1 MSRGRGPRVAI
12 AVALAGALAL
22 GASTGAANAT
32 DGTTADPGGASVIT
46 GPTTT
51 DRGDG
56 TYGVPLLNSDVPDIS
71 VARVPAAEN
80 DEGRDVYYMIS
91 TTMHLAPGAP
101 IMKSYD
107 LVNWEIVNYVYDRLG
122 VGDVSS
128 LRNGQNGY
136 GNGQWASSLRY
147 RDGTFY
153 VVFNTNDLGGS
164 FLFRTDDVEDGAWER
179 TPLGRGLHDPS
190 LFFDEADGGTPYI
203 FYGSGATSAVRLNDD
218 LTAIVADYP
227 NIFRAEDYAGEPF
240 VGGLFEGAQVHYI
253 DGEYYVAIIT
263 WPSGQNRQEVL
274 LRSPHL
280 LGRYQTADGSNP
292 YEARSA
298 LNSDGFAQGGLVEVP
313 DGDGGYEWWG
323 MFFRDTYPLGRIPAL
338 IPAAWEDG
346 WPTFGDDGV
355 VRVGDT
361 FTKPVVL
368 DEATERRER
377 LKSIVAS
384 DDFANDAEHKAF
396 HDTVWEVPDA
406 PTYDESLLGV
416 ELVANPGFEDTT
428 TAPWG
433 TQYGASV
440 ARDTGGPASGA
451 AALRVSGR
459 TLNGSGPNQQLG
471 GKIQA
476 GVTYEVSARVRYA
489 QGPAQV
495 RFNLVGD
502 WGAGVKTLAW
512 ANATPGEWTTVSGT
526 YTVPSGTDVSA
537 FKLAVETPW
546 ANPQPPSSSVE
557 YLLDDVSVVG
567 LTPDVE
573 TPTLEEVSYNG
584 SDLDLAWQWNHAPDN
599 RYWSLTERDGW
610 LRLTNGHVVTGE
622 AEYTKAPGRD
632 LTYLEEARNTLG
644 QRTFGPTGSAET
656 RLDVSGMLDGDVA
669 GLAVYGRS
677 FAYAGVQQVD
687 GERTLGLVTR
697 LQPFTDTVDHD
708 AVESFVPGS
717 QVPLGDGTDVHLK
730 ADADFASPNGQLWVQ
745 YSYSLDGQTWQPLG
759 TRQGPLVMDWSL
771 SHFMGYRY
779 GLFSYAKQQTGGHVD
794 FDHLLLSDTLDAD
807 GGADRTALDAVVDEA
822 EALDPAAYTPQSWA
836 AVEQALA
843 WARATTSPSTQNQ
856 VDAPARALALAVASL
871 VADASAVA
879 FTAEA
884 TVRTLGSTGYVAV
897 RVTNDEDVPVD
908 VVVTTPYG
916 SRTFVAVAPGSNAY
930 QAFASRVA
938 AVPAGEGTVT
948 VTRTSDGAS
957 TTRTLPY
964 GH

>member
-1 MSRGRGPRVAI
+1 MSRHRRRRAAATIVAG
-12 AVALAGALAL
+12 VLAL
-22 GASTGAANAT
+22 GAGLPAAHAT
-32 DGTTADPGGASVIT
+32 ATADDEPPAATALT
-46 GPTTT
+46 GLTTT

-56 TYGVPLLNSDVPDIS
+56 TYDVPLLRSDVPDIS
-71 VARVPAAEN
+71 VTRVPAAEN

-107 LVNWEIVNYVYDRLG
+107 LVSWEIVGYVYDRLG

-147 RDGTFY
+147 HDGTFY

-164 FLFRTDDVEDGAWER
+164 YLFRTDDVEGGAWER
-179 TPLGRGLHDPS
+179 TPLGRSLHDPS

-203 FYGSGATSAVRLNDD
+203 FYGSGGTSAVRLDAG
-218 LTAIVADYP
+218 LTRIEQDFP

-280 LGRYQTADGSNP
+280 LGRYETTDGSNP

-313 DGDGGYEWWG
+313 DGAGGYEWWG

-338 IPAAWEDG
+338 IPATWQDG
-346 WPTFGDDGV
+346 WPTFGDDGG

-361 FTKPVVL
+361 FAKPIVL
-368 DEATERRER
+368 DPATERRER

-384 DDFANDAEHKAF
+384 DDFANDAEHRAF
-396 HDTVWEVPDA
+396 SDTVWEVPDA

-416 ELVANPGFEDTT
+416 ELVANPGFEDPT
-428 TAPWG
+428 TAPWAAQFGATLSRETSG
-433 TQYGASV
+433 T
-440 ARDTGGPASGA
+440 ASGTG
-451 AALRVSGR
+451 ALRVAGR

-476 GVTYEVSARVRYA
+476 GATYEVSARVRYA
-489 QGPAQV
+489 AGPAQV

-502 WGAGVKTLAW
+502 WGAGVTTLAW
-512 ANATPGEWTTVSGT
+512 ANATPGEWTIVRGT
-526 YTVPSGTDVSA
+526 YTVPRDADVRT

-546 ANPQPPSSSVE
+546 GNPQPPSSSVE

-567 LTPDVE
+567 RAPDVE

-599 RYWSLTERDGW
+599 RYWSLTEREGW

-644 QRTFGPTGSAET
+644 QRTFGPTSSAQT
-656 RLDVSGMLDGDVA
+656 RIDVSGMLDGDVA

-677 FAYAGVQQVD
+677 FAYAGIQQVD
-687 GERTLGLVTR
+687 GERTLGLATR
-697 LQPFTDTVDHD
+697 LQPFTDTIDRE

-717 QVPLGDGTDVHLK
+717 QVPLGEHADVHLK

-745 YSYSLDGQTWQPLG
+745 YSYSLDGRTWQPLG
-759 TRQGPLVMDWSL
+759 ARQGPLVMDWSL
-771 SHFMGYRY
+771 SHFMGYRF
-779 GLFSYAKQQTGGHVD
+779 GLFSYAKEQTGGHVD
-794 FDHLLLSDTLDAD
+794 FDHFLLSDVLDAD
-807 GGADRTALDAVVDEA
+807 GGADRTALDAVVAEA
-822 EALDPAAYTPQSWA
+822 EGLDPADYTTESWS
-836 AVEQALA
+836 AVTKGLA
-843 WARATTSPSTQNQ
+843 SARATTAPSTQNEA
-856 VDAPARALALAVASL
+856 DAPARALALAVASL
-871 VADASAVA
+871 VRADTAEVA

-884 TVRTLGSTGYVAV
+884 SVRALAGKDYVAV

-908 VVVTTPYG
+908 VVVTTRYG
-916 SRTFVAVAPGSNAY
+916 SRSFADVEPGRNAY
-930 QAFASRVA
+930 QAFASRLTS
-938 AVPAGEGTVT
+938 VPAGEVT
-948 VTRTSDGAS
+948 VSVIRSTDGSTATRTVA
-957 TTRTLPY
+957 Y
-964 GH
+964 GS

>member
-1 MSRGRGPRVAI
+1 MSRHRRRRAAATIVAG
-12 AVALAGALAL
+12 VLAL
-22 GASTGAANAT
+22 GAGLPAAHAT
-32 DGTTADPGGASVIT
+32 ATADDEPPAATALT
-46 GPTTT
+46 GLTTT

-56 TYGVPLLNSDVPDIS
+56 TYDVPLLRSDVPDIS
-71 VARVPAAEN
+71 VTRVPAAEN

-107 LVNWEIVNYVYDRLG
+107 LVSWEIVGYVYDRLG

-147 RDGTFY
+147 HDGTFY

-164 FLFRTDDVEDGAWER
+164 YLFRTDDVEGGAWER
-179 TPLGRGLHDPS
+179 TPLGRSLHDPS

-203 FYGSGATSAVRLNDD
+203 FYGSGGTSAVRLDAG
-218 LTAIVADYP
+218 LTRIEQDFP

-280 LGRYQTADGSNP
+280 LGRYETADGSNP

-313 DGDGGYEWWG
+313 DGAGGYEWWG

-338 IPAAWEDG
+338 IPATWQDG

-361 FTKPVVL
+361 FAKPIVL
-368 DEATERRER
+368 DPATERRER

-384 DDFANDAEHKAF
+384 DDFANDAEHRAF
-396 HDTVWEVPDA
+396 SDTVWEVPDA

-416 ELVANPGFEDTT
+416 ELVANPGFEDPT
-428 TAPWG
+428 TAPWAAQFGATLSRETSG
-433 TQYGASV
+433 T
-440 ARDTGGPASGA
+440 ASGTG
-451 AALRVSGR
+451 ALRVAGR

-476 GVTYEVSARVRYA
+476 GATYEVSARVRYA
-489 QGPAQV
+489 AGPAQV

-502 WGAGVKTLAW
+502 WGAGVTTLAW
-512 ANATPGEWTTVSGT
+512 ANATPGEWTTVRGT
-526 YTVPSGTDVSA
+526 YTVPRDADVRT

-546 ANPQPPSSSVE
+546 GNPQPPSSSVE

-567 LTPDVE
+567 RAPDVE

-599 RYWSLTERDGW
+599 RYWSLTEREGW

-644 QRTFGPTGSAET
+644 QRTFGPTSSAQT
-656 RLDVSGMLDGDVA
+656 RIDVSGMLDGDVA

-677 FAYAGVQQVD
+677 FAYAGIQQVD

-697 LQPFTDTVDHD
+697 LQPFTDTIDRE

-717 QVPLGDGTDVHLK
+717 QVPLGEHADVHLK

-745 YSYSLDGQTWQPLG
+745 YSYSLDGRTWQPLG
-759 TRQGPLVMDWSL
+759 ARQGPLVMDWSL
-771 SHFMGYRY
+771 SHFMGYRF
-779 GLFSYAKQQTGGHVD
+779 GLFSYAKEQTGGHVD
-794 FDHLLLSDTLDAD
+794 FDHFLLSDVLDAD
-807 GGADRTALDAVVDEA
+807 GGADRTALDAVVAEA
-822 EALDPAAYTPQSWA
+822 EGLDPADYTTESWS
-836 AVEQALA
+836 AVTKGLA
-843 WARATTSPSTQNQ
+843 SARATTAPSTQNEA
-856 VDAPARALALAVASL
+856 DAPARALALAVASL
-871 VADASAVA
+871 VRADTAEVA

-884 TVRTLGSTGYVAV
+884 SVRALAGKDYVAV

-908 VVVTTPYG
+908 VVVTTRYG
-916 SRTFVAVAPGSNAY
+916 SRSFADVEPGRNAY
-930 QAFASRVA
+930 QAFASRLTS
-938 AVPAGEGTVT
+938 VPAGEVT
-948 VTRTSDGAS
+948 VSVTRSTDGSTATRTVA
-957 TTRTLPY
+957 Y
-964 GH
+964 GS

>member
-1 MSRGRGPRVAI
+1 MSRQVRAAVA
-12 AVALAGALAL
+12 AALAGVLAL
-22 GASTGAANAT
+22 GASTTSAAV
-32 DGTTADPGGASVIT
+32 ADESSEGPGGTSTIT
-46 GPTTT
+46 GLTTT
-51 DRGDG
+51 DHGDG
-56 TYGVPLLNSDVPDIS
+56 TYGVPLLGSDVPDIS
-71 VARVPAAEN
+71 VARVPAAES

-101 IMKSYD
+101 IMKSFD
-107 LVNWEIVNYVYDRLG
+107 LVNWEIVGYVYDRLG

-147 RDGTFY
+147 HDGTFY

-164 FLFRTDDVEDGAWER
+164 YLFRTDDVEHGAWER
-179 TPLGRGLHDPS
+179 TPLGRGFHDPS

-218 LTAIVADYP
+218 LTAIEADFP
-227 NIFRAEDYAGEPF
+227 NIFRAEDYAGERF

-274 LRSPHL
+274 FRSPHL
-280 LGRYQTADGSNP
+280 LGRYETADGSNP
-292 YEARSA
+292 YVARSA

-313 DGDGGYEWWG
+313 DGAGGYEWWG

-338 IPAAWEDG
+338 IPATWEDG

-361 FTKPVVL
+361 FAKPIVL
-368 DEATERRER
+368 DPATERRER

-384 DDFANDAEHKAF
+384 DDFANDAEHRAF
-396 HDTVWEVPDA
+396 SDTVWEVPDA

-416 ELVANPGFEDTT
+416 ELVANPGFEDPT
-428 TAPWG
+428 TAPWAA
-433 TQYGASV
+433 QFGATLT
-440 ARDTGGPASGA
+440 RETSGA
-451 AALRVSGR
+451 ASGTGALRVAGR

-489 QGPAQV
+489 TGPSTV

-512 ANATPGEWTTVSGT
+512 ADATPGEWATVRGT
-526 YTVPSGTDVSA
+526 YTVPTGTDVST

-567 LTPDVE
+567 RAPDVE
-573 TPTLEEVSYNG
+573 TPTREEVSYNG

-599 RYWSLTERDGW
+599 RYWSLTEREGW

-644 QRTFGPTGSAET
+644 QRTFGPTSSAQT

-677 FAYAGVQQVD
+677 FAYAGIQQVD

-697 LQPFTDTVDHD
+697 LQPFADTIDRE

-717 QVPLGDGTDVHLK
+717 QVPLGERTDVHLK

-745 YSYSLDGQTWQPLG
+745 YSYSLDGRTWQPLG
-759 TRQGPLVMDWSL
+759 ARQGPLVMDWSL
-771 SHFMGYRY
+771 SHFMGYRF
-779 GLFSYAKQQTGGHVD
+779 GLFSYAKERTGGHVD
-794 FDHLLLSDTLDAD
+794 FDHFLLSDVLDAD
-807 GGADRTALDAVVDEA
+807 GGADRTALDAVVAEA
-822 EALDPAAYTPQSWA
+822 EGLDPAHYTAESWSAVAKELA
-836 AVEQALA
+836 A
-843 WARATTSPSTQNQ
+843 ARATTAPSTQNEA
-856 VDAPARALALAVASL
+856 DAPARALALAVASL
-871 VADASAVA
+871 VRADVAEVA

-884 TVRTLGSTGYVAV
+884 SVRALAGKDYVAV

-916 SRTFVAVAPGSNAY
+916 SRSFADVAPGRHAY
-930 QAFASRVA
+930 QAFASRLA
-938 AVPAGEGTVT
+938 SAPAGEVTVSVTRSTDGSTATRTVT
-948 VTRTSDGAS
+948 
-957 TTRTLPY
+957 Y
-964 GH
+964 GG

>member
-1 MSRGRGPRVAI
+1 MSRHRRRRAAATVVAG
-12 AVALAGALAL
+12 VLAL
-22 GASTGAANAT
+22 GASLPAAHAT
-32 DGTTADPGGASVIT
+32 ATADGEPPTASALT
-46 GPTTT
+46 GLTTT

-56 TYGVPLLNSDVPDIS
+56 TYDVPLLRSDVPDIS
-71 VARVPAAEN
+71 VTRVPAAEN
-80 DEGRDVYYMIS
+80 DEGRDLYYMIS

-107 LVNWEIVNYVYDRLG
+107 LVSWEIVGYVYDRLG

-128 LRNGQNGY
+128 LRNGKNGY

-164 FLFRTDDVEDGAWER
+164 YLFRTDDVEHGAWER
-179 TPLGRGLHDPS
+179 TALGRGFHDPS

-218 LTAIVADYP
+218 LTAIEADFP
-227 NIFRAEDYAGEPF
+227 NIIRAADYAGEPF

-274 LRSPHL
+274 FRSPHL
-280 LGRYQTADGSNP
+280 LGRYETADGSNP

-313 DGDGGYEWWG
+313 DGAGGYEWWG

-338 IPAAWEDG
+338 IPATWEDG
-346 WPTFGDDGV
+346 WPTFGDDGA

-361 FTKPVVL
+361 FAKPIVL
-368 DEATERRER
+368 DPATERRER

-384 DDFANDAEHKAF
+384 DDFANDAEHRAF
-396 HDTVWEVPDA
+396 SDTVWEVPDA

-416 ELVANPGFEDTT
+416 ELVANPGFEDAG
-428 TAPWG
+428 TAPWAA
-433 TQYGASV
+433 QFGATLS
-440 ARDTGGPASGA
+440 RETSGEASGTG
-451 AALRVSGR
+451 ALRVAGR

-489 QGPAQV
+489 SGPAQV

-502 WGAGVKTLAW
+502 WGAGVTTLAW
-512 ANATPGEWTTVSGT
+512 ANATPGEWTTVRGT
-526 YTVPSGTDVSA
+526 YTVPQDADVRT

-546 ANPQPPSSSVE
+546 GNPQPPSSSVE

-567 LTPDVE
+567 RAPDLE

-599 RYWSLTERDGW
+599 RYWSLTEREGW

-644 QRTFGPTGSAET
+644 QRTFGPTSSAQT

-697 LQPFTDTVDHD
+697 LQPFTDTIDRE

-717 QVPLGDGTDVHLK
+717 QVPLGERTDVHLK

-745 YSYSLDGQTWQPLG
+745 YSYSLDGRTWQPLG
-759 TRQGPLVMDWSL
+759 ARQGPLVMDWSL
-771 SHFMGYRY
+771 SHFMGYRF
-779 GLFSYAKQQTGGHVD
+779 GLFSYAKEQTGGHVD
-794 FDHLLLSDTLDAD
+794 FDHFLLSDVLDAD
-807 GGADRTALDAVVDEA
+807 GGADRTALDAVVAEA
-822 EALDPAAYTPQSWA
+822 EGLDPADYTVESWS
-836 AVEQALA
+836 AVEKGLA
-843 WARATTSPSTQNQ
+843 SARATTAPSTQNEA
-856 VDAPARALALAVASL
+856 DAPARALALAVASL
-871 VADASAVA
+871 VRADAAEVA
-879 FTAEA
+879 FTVEA
-884 TVRTLGSTGYVAV
+884 SVRALAGKDYVAV
-897 RVTNDEDVPVD
+897 RVTNAEAVPVD

-916 SRTFVAVAPGSNAY
+916 SRSFADVEPGRNAY
-930 QAFASRVA
+930 QAFPSRLTS
-938 AVPAGEGTVT
+938 VPAGEVT
-948 VTRTSDGAS
+948 VSVTRSTDGSTATRTVA
-957 TTRTLPY
+957 Y
-964 GH
+964 GG